1 MSAGRQQRAE
11 TGLLPQRNRHTEDGV
26 EEDEQVST
34 PGIPEDQIV
43 PARDAVTRPR
53 RRVIIL
59 GSTGSIGTQALEVI
73 ATHPEAFE
81 VVGLA
86 AAGGRR
92 ELFAAQA
99 AAFPNA
105 RLALAEPMDSSLAP
119 HFQGQRAATELVDD
133 TDADI
138 VLNGITGSIGLEPT
152 LATLR
157 TGKLLAL
164 ANKESLVAGGPLVL
178 HAAAPGQLIPV
189 DSEHSALAQCLRSG
203 TASEV
208 ARLVVTAS
216 GGPFRGR
223 TAAQMAGV
231 TAAEALAHPTWAMG
245 PVITINSATLVNKG
259 LEVIEAHL
267 LFGIPY
273 DRIDVV
279 VHPQSVIHSMVTFVD
294 GATIA
299 QASPPD
305 MKLPIALAL
314 GWPNRLEAVST
325 AVDFSTAATWTFE
338 PVDRIAFPALDLAI
352 VAGTAGGT
360 TPAAFNAANEEA
372 VDAFRRGHLKFT
384 GISDVLSRILDEAA
398 DLRSNPRDVQDVL
411 ATEDWARRRAREI
424 VARATAQLSSAGPAI
439 LPVGAGTTSRV
450 GASR

>member
-1 MSAGRQQRAE
+1 
-11 TGLLPQRNRHTEDGV
+11 V
-26 EEDEQVST
+26 E
-34 PGIPEDQIV
+34 
-43 PARDAVTRPR
+43 
-53 RRVIIL
+53 
-59 GSTGSIGTQALEVI
+59 
-73 ATHPEAFE
+73 
-81 VVGLA
+81 
-86 AAGGRR
+86 
-92 ELFAAQA
+92 
-99 AAFPNA
+99 N
-105 RLALAEPMDSSLAP
+105 
-119 HFQGQRAATELVDD
+119 
-133 TDADI
+133 TDADL

-178 HAAAPGQLIPV
+178 QAAAPGQIIPV

-203 TASEV
+203 TPGEV

-223 TAAQMAGV
+223 TTAQMANV
-231 TAAEALAHPTWAMG
+231 TAADALAHPTWAMG
-245 PVITINSATLVNKG
+245 PVVTINSATLVNKG

-267 LFGIPY
+267 LFGIAY

-314 GWPNRLEAVST
+314 GWPDRLGNVSA
-325 AVDFSTAATWTFE
+325 AVDFAAAAAWTFE
-338 PVDRIAFPALDLAI
+338 PVDRMAFPALDLAI
-352 VAGTAGGT
+352 AAGRAGGT

-372 VDAFRRGHLKFT
+372 VDAFRHGHLKFT

-411 ATEDWARRRAREI
+411 ATEDWARRRAQEI
-424 VARATAQLSSAGPAI
+424 VARATAQQMSAGPAV
-439 LPVGAGTTSRV
+439 PSAGTGTTSRV